1 MKLISSKRRVDTKYE
16 IKISTYIFQCSIEKM
31 ISVLFKKLH
40 REIVQI
46 R

>member
-1 MKLISSKRRVDTKYE
+1 MKLSSIRRVDTKYE
-16 IKISTYIFQCSIEKM
+16 IKISTYLNSSIEKM